1 MKKLIAIIIGL
12 ALVILFAV
20 FTILDDYKA
29 GRGMFMSTA
38 TYREYVREGKR

>member
-1 MKKLIAIIIGL
+1 MKKLL
-12 ALVILFAV
+12 ALIVGLTIVILFAV

-38 TYREYVREGKR
+38 TYREYVQEGKR